1 MRKKNTTNQYWRMIT
16 MESKM
21 QIRIPKEQYEEFKRI
36 AKENSQVPSMLV
48 RKWIEEY
55 IEKNNKN

>member
-1 MRKKNTTNQYWRMIT
+1 

-36 AKENSQVPSMLV
+36 AKENAQVPSMLV

-55 IEKNNKN
+55 IKNNKIN